1 MKMYGGNII
10 LENLYLSKLP
20 CVMSDRDEFPL
31 SSTTNFS
38 VKNIHEN
45 KFPIF
50 S

>member
-1 MKMYGGNII
+1 MKMNGGNIS
-10 LENLYLSKLP
+10 LENLYLNKFP

-38 VKNIHEN
+38 VKHLHKN